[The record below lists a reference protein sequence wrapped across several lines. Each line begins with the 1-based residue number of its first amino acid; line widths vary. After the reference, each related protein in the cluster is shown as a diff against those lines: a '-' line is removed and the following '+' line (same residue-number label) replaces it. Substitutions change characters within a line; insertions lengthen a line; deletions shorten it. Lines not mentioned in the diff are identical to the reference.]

1 MSAALQ
7 DIKQL
12 IAATGKYRLEAENTE
27 GANAYAFRA
36 HHLPLDQPVFL
47 KVLDA
52 DPSGD
57 LFAEPRLLV
66 EATKTEG
73 GDSNLVR
80 VHDAQ
85 RLGDEYVLVAMEY
98 VDGGS
103 ILSRLSA
110 GPLPMMEAVC
120 AAVGILHGLAQL
132 HQALLVHRDIKP
144 ANVLLSHRYGRIC
157 PKITDFGS
165 VARLAHVGAS
175 VTASRH
181 SALYVPAEGWA
192 TPSRY
197 DVRSDLYQVGLVLFE
212 MVHGALPYDDDAY
225 LDREARHELRDLA
238 AASGGGIDPFDRH
251 QVVNRTLARAASG
264 KGVISFGQMQPYV
277 PRSLARIINKA
288 VSSDPAARYQTP
300 SEMIG
305 DLEALRLPDWQLLPC
320 GEQYAASGWSGWDW
334 TIEKDPKKPE
344 QWVIL
349 RSRQAAAK
357 FRRWAA
363 AEGPRA
369 ACRLVTEAAA

>member
-1 MSAALQ
+1 MSSAVQ
-7 DIKQL
+7 DIRQR
-12 IAATGKYRLEAENTE
+12 IAATEKYKLGRENTE

-36 HHLPLDQPVFL
+36 HHLPLDLPVFL

-66 EATKTEG
+66 EATKTDG
-73 GDSNLVR
+73 SDSNLVR

-98 VDGGS
+98 VEGGS
-103 ILSRLSA
+103 ILSRLED
-110 GPLPMMEAVC
+110 GPLPMMQAVDT
-120 AAVGILHGLAQL
+120 AVGILHGLGQL
-132 HQALLVHRDIKP
+132 HQSLFVHRDIKP
-144 ANVLLSHRYGRIC
+144 ANVLLSRRYGRSW

-165 VARLAHVGAS
+165 VARLADPFAS

-197 DVRSDLYQVGLVLFE
+197 DIRSDLYQVGLVLFE
-212 MVHGALPYDDDAY
+212 MVHGALPYNGDAY
-225 LDREARHELRDLA
+225 LDREARRELRGLA
-238 AASGGGIDPFDRH
+238 AASGGSVDVVDRQ
-251 QVVNRTLARAASG
+251 QVEKRALARATAG
-264 KGVISFGQMQPYV
+264 KGVISYGKLQPYV
-277 PRSLARIINKA
+277 PKRLARVINKA
-288 VSSDPAARYQTP
+288 VSPDPAARYQMP

-305 DLEALRLPDWQLLPC
+305 DLEALRLPDWRPLP
-320 GEQYAASGWSGWDW
+320 GGNQYAADGWSGWDW
-334 TIEKDPKKPE
+334 SIGQDANKPG
-344 QWVIL
+344 QWVVL

-363 AEGPRA
+363 ADSPRA
-369 ACRLVTEAAA
+369 ACGLVLEAA